1 MACSILTFPRKYTD
15 LRLLGSQRHQ
25 TATMATYLSQYSSI
39 GPWNSLLPHCQTWV
53 SQLTHAVKHLL
64 PQRTIREDLTAL
76 SHEENL
82 LRAPVMLLFVSLS
95 IASITLPITFLS
107 QWTTCLSLFSEG
119 YSIFLCVAM
128 INHSSQEQYAQE
140 KYLFHFHFHT
150 SVPHQRKSGQ
160 KLKTRTLTQEWKQR
174 PWWSAAYC
182 LALSGSF
189 SQFVLSC

>member
-140 KYLFHFHFHT
+140 KYLFHLYSQIIIHPLWLFP
-150 SVPHQRKSGQ
+150 SL
-160 KLKTRTLTQEWKQR
+160 LKEVRQGNLWKRNQSRSQEKTMLTGFAV
-174 PWWSAAYC
+174 S
-182 LALSGSF
+182 
-189 SQFVLSC
+189 SQVHA